1 MQKNNIFDKKFLN
14 IALKEALKAF
24 NKNEVPV
31 GAVIVK
37 DNKVIAKAYNKKE
50 ERKNVL
56 AHAEILAILKAS
68 KKLNNWRLSG
78 CVMYTTLEP
87 CYMCMEAIKQSR
99 IEQVFFILNSLTTED
114 KNIDK
119 IKISDVYLENQVKLM
134 VKKFFEKYRK

>member
-1 MQKNNIFDKKFLN
+1 MFCKINGKYYVKVSNFYQEVEVKNNN
-14 IALKEALKAF
+14 IVPIQGEANRLYS
-24 NKNEVPV
+24 PV
-31 GAVIVK
+31 SGCIEASV
-37 DNKVIAKAYNKKE
+37 DE
-50 ERKNVL
+50 
-56 AHAEILAILKAS
+56 ILKAS